1 MKKWNIHGTIIS
13 IGVAL
18 ILTGC
23 NSNNK
28 VGDDL
33 EVYYND
39 HILPIQA
46 DIDDAWDE
54 FFRETDS
61 LSDEEFYE
69 VYESDLKPE
78 LDEYYEELQ
87 ALSPETD
94 DVRELHS
101 LYLNANDV
109 FYEAGEKEVE
119 GHYRQDEDLLAE
131 SDDLFAEYDQ
141 LEDEFLIELE
151 RLMDKTGAEYE

>member
-1 MKKWNIHGTIIS
+1 MKKWSMHGTIVS

-39 HILPIQA
+39 HILPIQT
-46 DIDDAWDE
+46 DIDEAWEE
-54 FFRETDS
+54 FYNETEA

-69 VYESDLKPE
+69 VYETDLKPE
-78 LDEYYEELQ
+78 LDEYYDELQ
-87 ALSPETD
+87 ALSPETE
-94 DVRELHS
+94 DVQELHS
-101 LYLNANDV
+101 FYLEANDV

-131 SDDLFAEYDQ
+131 ADDLFDEYDQ
-141 LEDEFLIELE
+141 LEDEFNIELD
-151 RLMDKTGAEYE
+151 RLMKETGAEYE